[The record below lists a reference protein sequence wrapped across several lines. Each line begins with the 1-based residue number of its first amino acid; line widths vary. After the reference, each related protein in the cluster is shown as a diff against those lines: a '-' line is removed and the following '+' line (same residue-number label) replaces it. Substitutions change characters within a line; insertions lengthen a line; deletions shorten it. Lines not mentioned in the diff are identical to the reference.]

1 VAPDSGLAR
10 SCFTLLRAAGSSQT
24 PSLISSH
31 GIWAASDLRAPVSNK
46 NVTNAPNGPGLAST
60 ALNKARIS
68 SSVRMRALARSFPL
82 VRAMPRTIGDRNS
95 SDRLAWRSSRA
106 PYPFGDVK
114 ACLDRH
120 QATRSPSISVAA
132 SRIGPESSA
141 HESSTRSATARRTVR
156 STIGLPLL
164 QRHELILR
172 KRARHGVSRAG
183 NVDLL
188 FGILGPEMPRWKH
201 IWTSHSAVC
210 QKKPGPDSGSGP
222 RPSLTYRQAAKCPIA
237 HSTPKIRRAVGI
249 CPQTMTVG

>member
-1 VAPDSGLAR
+1 MPRRYPRPSRINSPDHPLQG
-10 SCFTLLRAAGSSQT
+10 
-24 PSLISSH
+24 
-31 GIWAASDLRAPVSNK
+31 ASDEPRRDGVPCALVQRGRTNRGRCRPTGA
-46 NVTNAPNGPGLAST
+46 TNALQLA
-60 ALNKARIS
+60 KADAI
-68 SSVRMRALARSFPL
+68 VFL
-82 VRAMPRTIGDRNS
+82 VERQQA
-95 SDRLAWRSSRA
+95 RSSRA

-114 ACLDRH
+114 ACLDHH

-188 FGILGPEMPRWKH
+188 FGILGP
-201 IWTSHSAVC
+201 
-210 QKKPGPDSGSGP
+210 
-222 RPSLTYRQAAKCPIA
+222 
-237 HSTPKIRRAVGI
+237 
-249 CPQTMTVG
+249 